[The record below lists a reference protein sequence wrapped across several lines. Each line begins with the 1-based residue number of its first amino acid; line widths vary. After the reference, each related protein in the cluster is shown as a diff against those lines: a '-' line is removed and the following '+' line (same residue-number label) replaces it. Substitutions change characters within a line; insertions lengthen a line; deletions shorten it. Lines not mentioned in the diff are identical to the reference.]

1 MYEVALASAR
11 VGLALEPRTHLGG
24 DMSKQYARTIP
35 EDRTR
40 SHLEKKHAKL
50 ASRIE
55 ALDSRMSLTPN
66 EELEL
71 HQLKKEKL
79 WAKDALESV
88 G

>member
-1 MYEVALASAR
+1 
-11 VGLALEPRTHLGG
+11 
-24 DMSKQYARTIP
+24 MSKQHARTIP
-35 EDRTR
+35 QDRTR
-40 SHLEKKHAKL
+40 SHLEKKHAEL
-50 ASRIE
+50 SARVE
-55 ALDSRMSLTPN
+55 ALDSRISLTPS

>member
-1 MYEVALASAR
+1 
-11 VGLALEPRTHLGG
+11 
-24 DMSKQYARTIP
+24 MSKQHARIIP

-40 SHLEKKHAKL
+40 SHLERKHAEL
-50 ASRIE
+50 AAKVE
-55 ALDSRMSLTPN
+55 ELDSRISLTPG

-79 WAKDALESV
+79 WTKDALASF

>member
-1 MYEVALASAR
+1 
-11 VGLALEPRTHLGG
+11 
-24 DMSKQYARTIP
+24 MSKQHARTIP
-35 EDRTR
+35 QDRQR
-40 SHLEKKHAKL
+40 SHLEKKHAQL
-50 ASRIE
+50 SARVQ
-55 ALDSRMSLTPN
+55 ALDSRMSLTPD

>member
-1 MYEVALASAR
+1 
-11 VGLALEPRTHLGG
+11 
-24 DMSKQYARTIP
+24 MSKQHARTIP
-35 EDRTR
+35 QERQR

-50 ASRIE
+50 SARVQ
-55 ALDSRMSLTPN
+55 ALDSRMSLTPD

-71 HQLKKEKL
+71 HQLKKQKL

>member
-1 MYEVALASAR
+1 M
-11 VGLALEPRTHLGG
+11 T
-24 DMSKQYARTIP
+24 KQHDRTIP

-40 SHLEKKHAKL
+40 THLEKKHAQL

-55 ALDSRMSLTPN
+55 ALDSRMSLTPS

-71 HQLKKEKL
+71 HQLKKQKL
-79 WAKDALESV
+79 WAKDALKSV

>member
-1 MYEVALASAR
+1 M
-11 VGLALEPRTHLGG
+11 P
-24 DMSKQYARTIP
+24 KQHARTIP

-40 SHLEKKHAKL
+40 THLEKKHAEL
-50 ASRIE
+50 AARVA
-55 ALDSRMSLTPN
+55 ALDSRMILTPS

-79 WAKDALESV
+79 WAKDALQSV